1 MDNLTIKHIIKKIST
16 VRKDESGISSM
27 VSFILVVFPLIVIIF
42 AIFEIAYMGS
52 TVISM
57 NRGLMDAS
65 VKTSTSQLPMSNTER
80 WENNLATYLLSQ
92 GTSRTQFTPSSESLK
107 IVQTLPDDENIDSRY
122 VYAKIT
128 TVLNKSLSDGNVPSY
143 IIVDDIT
150 NANEPP
156 MVKIEIKYR
165 YHFISPYLSY
175 FLAPVENISSV
186 VMSSGMETINEH
198 PNYVYGD
205 N

>member
-1 MDNLTIKHIIKKIST
+1 MNNLIIKHIIKKIST
-16 VRKDESGISSM
+16 VKKDESGISSM
-27 VSFILVVFPLIVIIF
+27 ISFILVVFPLIVIIF

-52 TVISM
+52 TIISM
-57 NRGLMDAS
+57 NRGLMDAL
-65 VKTSTSQLPMSNTER
+65 VKTSTSQLPMSDTER

-107 IVQTLPDDENIDSRY
+107 IVQTLPDDEGVDSKY

-128 TVLNKSLSDGNVPSY
+128 AVLNKSLSDGKAPSY

-150 NANEPP
+150 DAAEPP
-156 MVKIEIKYR
+156 MIKIEIKYR

-175 FLAPVENISSV
+175 FLSPVENISSIV
-186 VMSSGMETINEH
+186 INSGMETINEH
-198 PNYVYGD
+198 PNYAYGD